1 MEEPGT
7 KIPALEAFRV
17 EQAPPTV
24 YYVPDFIS
32 ESEEA
37 CLLHQV
43 YAAPKPKW
51 TQLSGRKL
59 QNWGGLPHP
68 KGMVPEKMPA
78 WLQSYAEKVS
88 VLGAFGGKLANHVL
102 VNEYLP
108 GQGIMP
114 HEDGPLYFPT
124 VTTISLGSHTLLDF
138 YRPVSRGQQAASEQV
153 AAPQTAEQRH
163 FLSLLLEPRSLLVL
177 REDMYVRYLHGI
189 QPTTSDAVT
198 QKVANAAAC
207 GAGLG
212 DELRRGTRVSLT
224 IRHVPKQRICGS
236 PNTQPPVFSL
246 WKLTGTSKGFGPG
259 RREAQSWAL
268 GRRSGL
274 IQTPGPPRAA
284 CCPRGDCDVWG
295 AGDAKEQPGL
305 ELWACSSE
313 AWDVPCTLRG
323 AGARLRRLRGLR
335 GETDQDWLQAAER
348 WAASPAS
355 AQVPFPVAKEELKK
369 FEVLQRQ
376 IQEKLHH
383 LESLNRQYRQLV
395 QASGTSLQG
404 RLRAV
409 VQDCNQRWDNLQKRA
424 AAILKRLKYVV
435 SQREEFEWERE
446 TVQVRLTELDLR
458 LTDVEHF
465 SGGSSLEKIVQLQE
479 FQEAVQSNAER
490 LDWLLV
496 SGERLIQRS
505 EPQDAEILEEELQD
519 LSCYCQEVFWRVSRF
534 RRRLVSMRL
543 VFEDEWLSD
552 RDTDVESDCFEDASL
567 ESEVQGETGGSLP
580 TAWIYQ
586 STPHKAVCCQH
597 HHRFEAAGGDTLDL
611 EWDPSVDVGGST
623 SHDEEDSSYYSAIT
637 GVCPWEE
644 PGRGCRHQLS
654 PPASWPCGCRSG
666 ASHEERKRE
675 TPARLGSQDGL
686 CLSPGT
692 GRKQEVARGSSGD
705 APLQGGQLPPG
716 LVQRDVAG
724 CETEALAFDPER
736 IQSWLGQACVEQG
749 KPEATQPGERSR
761 ASPGS
766 EDVAIVMETGAN
778 SNPATSCCPRPKV
791 QLLAL
796 SGQPQPGPRL
806 LVGVK
811 RLLLSAA
818 ALLLLLLAS
827 VSLLFPADTAC
838 SKANDYARS
847 FHFMLTYVNGPPP
860 T

>member
-1 MEEPGT
+1 MRNTDPEELTCPLEGLCVPPGIHVPQVPGGEPRRLDHPAIAGPLFEMEEPGT

-32 ESEEA
+32 EAEEA

-246 WKLTGTSKGFGPG
+246 WNLTGTSKGFGPG
-259 RREAQSWAL
+259 RREVPSWAL

-274 IQTPGPPRAA
+274 IQTPSPPRAA

-323 AGARLRRLRGLR
+323 AGARLRRLRSLR
-335 GETDQDWLQAAER
+335 GETDQ
-348 WAASPAS
+348 
-355 AQVPFPVAKEELKK
+355 
-369 FEVLQRQ
+369 VLQRQ

-409 VQDCNQRWDNLQKRA
+409 VQDSNQRWDNLQKRA

-519 LSCYCQEVFWRVSRF
+519 LSCHCQEG
-534 RRRLVSMRL
+534 LLSMRL

-637 GVCPWEE
+637 GT
-644 PGRGCRHQLS
+644 GCR
-654 PPASWPCGCRSG
+654 
-666 ASHEERKRE
+666 
-675 TPARLGSQDGL
+675 GS
-686 CLSPGT
+686 
-692 GRKQEVARGSSGD
+692 
-705 APLQGGQLPPG
+705 
-716 LVQRDVAG
+716 
-724 CETEALAFDPER
+724 
-736 IQSWLGQACVEQG
+736 
-749 KPEATQPGERSR
+749 
-761 ASPGS
+761 
-766 EDVAIVMETGAN
+766 
-778 SNPATSCCPRPKV
+778 
-791 QLLAL
+791 
-796 SGQPQPGPRL
+796 
-806 LVGVK
+806 
-811 RLLLSAA
+811 
-818 ALLLLLLAS
+818 
-827 VSLLFPADTAC
+827 
-838 SKANDYARS
+838 
-847 FHFMLTYVNGPPP
+847 
-860 T
+860 